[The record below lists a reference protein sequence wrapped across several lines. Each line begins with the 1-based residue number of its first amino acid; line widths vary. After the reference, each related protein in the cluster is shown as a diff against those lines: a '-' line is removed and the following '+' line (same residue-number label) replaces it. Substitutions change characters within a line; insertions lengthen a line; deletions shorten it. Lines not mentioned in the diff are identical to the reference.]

1 MSTLAKRSKLK
12 DFLFGNNQ
20 PISVGK
26 RNFLLF
32 CLFWFVVAGLELAQ
46 DYLSAQLKDN
56 YFSWADS
63 LSYKVFWPMFI
74 PFSLGLGVIID
85 KLRNYLKMPFFF
97 LGVTFLIALFTLIH
111 LFLFSVFLFGLSN
124 LIHEAPSTMASLI
137 YEKLSTRLYLA
148 LSIYFA
154 ICGLFIFYLSK
165 KTKTQP
171 PKAAAETLR
180 IKTGTKSILIR
191 VDNILYI
198 TSDGPYLEIFT
209 TEKKHVLTDSLK
221 NIIKQLPDN
230 FKRIHKSTI
239 VNLEAVKSLN
249 SRGNGDYD
257 VILTD
262 NTKLRLSRTY
272 AKPLKGKLL

>member
-1 MSTLAKRSKLK
+1 MNLGKILQSPKQASKEGDVKWLDTK
-12 DFLFGNNQ
+12 YLSLF
-20 PISVGK
+20 S
-26 RNFLLF
+26 
-32 CLFWFVVAGLELAQ
+32 LFWFIVAGLELAQ
-46 DYLSAQLKDN
+46 DYLSAELNDN

-63 LSYKVFWPMFI
+63 LSYKLFWPLFI
-74 PFSLGLGVIID
+74 PFSIGLAFLMV
-85 KLRNYLKMPFFF
+85 KLRQRLRMPFFF
-97 LGVTFLIALFTLIH
+97 LFVIFLVLLFTLIH
-111 LFLFSVFLFGLSN
+111 LFLFSVFLFGFSN
-124 LIHEAPSTMASLI
+124 LTHEAPSTMVSLI

-148 LSIYFA
+148 LSIYSA

-165 KTKTQP
+165 KTKTQQ

-180 IKTGTKSILIR
+180 IKTGTKSILIK

-209 TEKKHVLTDSLK
+209 AEKKHVLTDSLK

-239 VNLEAVKSLN
+239 VNLDKVKSLK

-257 VILTD
+257 VLLSE
-262 NTKLRLSRTY
+262 NSELRLSRTY